1 MAEVTL
7 RDYVKGVDQ
16 LIDREKLDEAI
27 AHCRYILESHPKHL
41 DTYRLLGKAYLE
53 AKRYGDS
60 ADIFQRVLSAVPDD
74 FVAHI
79 GMAIVR
85 EDEGN
90 LDSAIWHMER
100 AFETNP
106 ANPAIQQELKRLIG
120 RRDGLE
126 PHKVRLTRGALARM
140 YAHGDLYPQAIAEL
154 RSALQEDPD
163 RPDLQVLL
171 AEMYWRTEQKPEA
184 AEVCNQ
190 VLQKLPYCREANRIL
205 AAILHASGKVDEA
218 AAYHRRLAA
227 LDPYAAY
234 VENVTIDPSKVD
246 AASLKLERLEW
257 QAGRPLPATVEAAP
271 SDWAS
276 TLGLG
281 AGEAG
286 AALGET
292 PSWLESA
299 GEMPTSEQAPP
310 VPEPVVETAQPIAAP
325 EPPSEDIPEWMAEA
339 GWKGA
344 TGEAVEGPVSF
355 SDSELSSLESGIP
368 VAQAPEEGELAPAE
382 IPAWLQDKAPPPEEL
397 LRAEQSAESPVFEA
411 RPGSDWMNELAED
424 ARTIKPEPEAG
435 AAKIDRKGGE
445 LGGFEKRELGLEFAR
460 GADEELQTSPAIG
473 ASDESPAIPTWL
485 EEVTPGATSTIVTWL
500 GDRAKEGPKSTSQ
513 EGMPSWMKQAP
524 ASAYE
529 AGEEQ
534 PAGEGDESPSWLQDV
549 GATSEAMFGE
559 ESPQEAPGGPGS
571 AAPAWLFGVAEAA
584 ALETSPDLDEMSGLR
599 QGDETEPEA
608 PVVQEEPGSPSLPAA
623 PDWLTAI
630 ASAEQQPAV
639 EEVTPDD
646 ASTEWLSGLAGEAVG
661 TSADTGGVG
670 APDWLDGLGAQTPAA
685 EGAAGGEMAW
695 LEGLGQTGGA
705 PPSEVPNW
713 LDGLGAPPAEAP
725 AAEEEPLPSFEES
738 FLAEP
743 EAPAASSADKMPG
756 WLEEFGSGALAEEA
770 ELPVSGAPGVDDRAG
785 GVSDLDWLP
794 EPTIG
799 AEAEEAGFEAA
810 FPVDKTAAAP
820 QSGSPGGP
828 VDDDEVFRWL
838 EDLASKQGME
848 PEPAIA
854 SSVGYEGPADAGRP
868 PRRSDAE
875 LPEEPGEGLEWLE
888 RLATERGLPPEEEMV
903 PAEPEGLSEIVE
915 EAPGW
920 MLDTS
925 VERGTVASLGPGE
938 PAEEDEMLG
947 WLHDMTPEQPQEL
960 EEAVSPAAREDDM
973 LAPDWLVSMSGEE
986 ELTARMEEP
995 EPAEEEGLSWL
1006 GDMAVDSGRVTE
1018 LPSDA
1023 FPSADELEWSDF
1035 ERPGVPEDGGVTGF
1049 MMAEIEEELDMSP
1062 PADLPDPS
1070 RMIEEPDEEEVLEWL
1085 TRMSAESNEAL
1096 QEAEPEAESDEAPS
1110 WLSQA
1115 EAPAPSQV
1123 SIPPG
1128 EVPSPTPA
1136 SVPPTIERVEPS
1148 APPVPPAAP
1157 PGAPEWLR
1165 MPAEDIPAPRAE
1177 VPKQE
1182 WPSLVPTDSRLTTE
1196 PALSEIAGI
1205 AAEPGGPPVVPAALQ
1220 PETPPPP
1227 PIPAA
1232 QVPLPPA
1239 APPLTPPAA
1248 VPPTPAA
1255 PPPLPIAQMPPAPQ
1269 VSVPQ
1274 PATEAPPAPPV
1285 PVTSP
1290 VAAPPAAAAP
1300 MAQPAAEVPQAP
1312 PAPVAPLVIEVPP
1325 TPPAPVA
1332 LPAAQISPSPPAP
1345 LPQPVTVAPSA
1356 AAPAP
1361 PAPAAQVPAAPPP
1374 QAVPAPASPAKPKPG
1389 ARDPG
1394 LLLEAARTALAG
1406 GDVSQAVT
1414 TYSALIKR
1422 RAQLPN
1428 IIEDLRTAVELNPS
1442 AANLWQALGDA
1453 YMKNDQVN
1461 DAIEAYRRGMGVA

>member
-7 RDYVKGVDQ
+7 RDYVKAVDQ

-140 YAHGDLYPQAIAEL
+140 YAHGDLFPQAIAEL

-171 AEMYWRTEQKPEA
+171 AEMYWRTEQKAEA

-276 TLGLG
+276 TLGMG

-286 AALGET
+286 AALGEAGET

-299 GEMPTSEQAPP
+299 GELPTSEQAPP
-310 VPEPVVETAQPIAAP
+310 VREPVVETAQPIAVP
-325 EPPSEDIPEWMAEA
+325 VPPAEDIPEWMAEA

-355 SDSELSSLESGIP
+355 SDSELSSLESGVP
-368 VAQAPEEGELAPAE
+368 AGAAPEEGELAPAE
-382 IPAWLQDKAPPPEEL
+382 IPAWLQAKAPSPEEL
-397 LRAEQSAESPVFEA
+397 LRAEQSAEPPVFEA
-411 RPGSDWMNELAED
+411 RPGSDWLNELAED
-424 ARTIKPEPEAG
+424 ARAITPEP
-435 AAKIDRKGGE
+435 AAAAAETDRIGGE
-445 LGGFEKRELGLEFAR
+445 FGREFAQ
-460 GADEELQTSPAIG
+460 GADEELQTPSAIG

-513 EGMPSWMKQAP
+513 EGMPAWMKQAP

-534 PAGEGDESPSWLQDV
+534 PAGEAEESPSWLQEV

-559 ESPQEAPGGPGS
+559 ESPQEAPGGPGT
-571 AAPAWLFGVAEAA
+571 ATPAWLFGVAEAA
-584 ALETSPDLDEMSGLR
+584 ALETSPDFDEMSGLR
-599 QGDETEPEA
+599 QGDEVELEA
-608 PVVQEEPGSPSLPAA
+608 PEMQEEPGSPVVPAA

-630 ASAEQQPAV
+630 ASAEQEPAV
-639 EEVTPDD
+639 EDVTTDD

-661 TSADTGGVG
+661 TSADTGGAG
-670 APDWLDGLGAQTPAA
+670 APDWLEGLGTQTPAA
-685 EGAAGGEMAW
+685 EGAAGSDMAW
-695 LEGLGQTGGA
+695 LEGLGETRGA
-705 PPSEVPNW
+705 PASEVPNW

-725 AAEEEPLPSFEES
+725 AAEKEPLPAFEES

-743 EAPAASSADKMPG
+743 EASAAPSEDNIPG
-756 WLEEFGSGALAEEA
+756 WLEEFGSAALAEEA
-770 ELPVSGAPGVDDRAG
+770 ELPGPDALGVDDRTG
-785 GVSDLDWLP
+785 GVSDLGWLP
-794 EPTIG
+794 EPMIG

-810 FPVDKTAAAP
+810 FPVDETAAAP
-820 QSGSPGGP
+820 QGGLPGGP

-848 PEPAIA
+848 PEPSIA
-854 SSVGYEGPADAGRP
+854 PSFGSEGRADAGRP
-868 PRRSDAE
+868 SLRSDAE

-888 RLATERGLPPEEEMV
+888 RLATERGLAPEEEML
-903 PAEPEGLSEIVE
+903 PAEPEGPPEIVE

-925 VERGTVASLGPGE
+925 VESGTVASLAPGE
-938 PAEEDEMLG
+938 AAEEDEMLG
-947 WLHDMTPEQPQEL
+947 WLNDMTPEQPP
-960 EEAVSPAAREDDM
+960 EAEKAVAPAAREDDM
-973 LAPDWLVSMSGEE
+973 IAPDWLVSMAGDE
-986 ELTARMEEP
+986 ELTSAIE

-1018 LPSDA
+1018 LPSDT

-1049 MMAEIEEELDMSP
+1049 MMAELEEELDMSSPAESPAP
-1062 PADLPDPS
+1062 P

-1115 EAPAPSQV
+1115 AAPAAGQA
-1123 SIPPG
+1123 SIPPAEG
-1128 EVPSPTPA
+1128 PAPTPA
-1136 SVPPTIERVEPS
+1136 PVPPTIERVEPS
-1148 APPVPPAAP
+1148 APPVVPAAP

-1177 VPKQE
+1177 APKQE
-1182 WPSLVPTDSRLTTE
+1182 WPSLEPTDSRLAAE

-1205 AAEPGGPPVVPAALQ
+1205 TAEPAGPPVVPPALQ

-1227 PIPAA
+1227 PPMAAA
-1232 QVPLPPA
+1232 QAPLPPA
-1239 APPLTPPAA
+1239 APPLAPPAV
-1248 VPPTPAA
+1248 VPPSPPA
-1255 PPPLPIAQMPPAPQ
+1255 PPPMPVAQVPPSPPAP
-1269 VSVPQ
+1269 VPQ
-1274 PATEAPPAPPV
+1274 PAAEAPPAPPPV
-1285 PVTSP
+1285 QVTSP
-1290 VAAPPAAAAP
+1290 AAAP
-1300 MAQPAAEVPQAP
+1300 LAPAVPVAQPAAEVPPAP
-1312 PAPVAPLVIEVPP
+1312 IAPVAPPAAEVPP

-1332 LPAAQISPSPPAP
+1332 LPAAQTPPSPPAP
-1345 LPQPVTVAPSA
+1345 LPPPVTVTPAA

-1361 PAPAAQVPAAPPP
+1361 PALAAEVPAAPPP
-1374 QAVPAPASPAKPKPG
+1374 QAVPAPMASAKPKPG

-1406 GDVSQAVT
+1406 GEVTQAVT

-1422 RAQLPN
+1422 RAHLPN
-1428 IIEDLRTAVELNPS
+1428 IIEDLRTAVELNPG